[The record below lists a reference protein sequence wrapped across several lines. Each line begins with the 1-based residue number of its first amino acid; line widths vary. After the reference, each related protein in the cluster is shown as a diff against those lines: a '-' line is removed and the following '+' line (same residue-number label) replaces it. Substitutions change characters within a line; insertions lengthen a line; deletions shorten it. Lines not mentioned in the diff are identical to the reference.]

1 MISTPD
7 SSVRSRQQLIP
18 ATSSRVARKGNTSI
32 EPVDRESLR
41 PPRFRGLAYIPSE
54 DTLHDLIERAMQAL
68 RAGIFWDRGSILN
81 IVV

>member
-18 ATSSRVARKGNTSI
+18 ATPSRIARKNTATI
-32 EPVDRESLR
+32 EPVDRDTLK
-41 PPRFRGLAYIPSE
+41 PPRFRGLPYIPSE
-54 DTLHDLIERAMQAL
+54 DTLRDLIDRALQAL
-68 RAGIFWDRGSILN
+68 RHGIFWDRGSILN

>member
-1 MISTPD
+1 MITTPD

-18 ATSSRVARKGNTSI
+18 ATPSRIARKNNTAV
-32 EPVDRESLR
+32 EPVDREALR
-41 PPRFRGLAYIPSE
+41 PPRFRGLPYIPSE
-54 DTLHDLIERAMQAL
+54 DTLHDLIDRALQAL